1 MIVAKWQRNLRK
13 KRQQCNIIAGLSL
26 FNANNVVIVSNIS
39 VPYLKI
45 EIYLLKKKINLIP
58 LG

>member
-45 EIYLLKKKINLIP
+45 EIYLLKKNLI
-58 LG
+58 